1 LKKAT
6 KLQDFSL
13 GFGFADY
20 GSILLQAINNS
31 LHFVSLQR
39 LELFHLAAEKKDVVG
54 ILNSVKDTLEVLAL
68 EYITI
73 EDYWSIATFLRDQLN
88 LKYIKLRKLNIDD
101 EGLYFRKVNQQRPE
115 TSDVSIIG
123 DDN

>member
-1 LKKAT
+1 MKKAT

-20 GSILLQAINNS
+20 GSILLQAINKS
-31 LHFVSLQR
+31 PHFVSLQR